1 MTLSVLCTATVY
13 YSLFFYKNRIIL
25 YSENVKPKYSLFI
38 SFFKPLFIIHYSAST
53 PETLED
59 TNTHTKLDNPK
70 NRVRPERSSQTDDE
84 EQQQQDGVN
93 LCLDE
98 LKLIEEK
105 LDKVLLILPEL
116 DHVKARVVKLEEEK
130 HSMIEFLQFMQEDLN
145 ELRVKVESMTANL
158 QEANKLLEKFSELER
173 RQIKQEC
180 YNRRNNIKFFGI
192 KDWDKESVKD
202 TEETLR
208 NFLTKEMKIRQEDA
222 DKIQFER
229 VHRIPTKALA
239 VKKLYPRPIIAKV
252 SFYQDKEFIK
262 SHIKN
267 IRKGSKYGVADD
279 FPREVGE
286 IRKDLQPVLKKA
298 RSEQKTAFFN
308 VEKLLI
314 NGVVRKPNGSQFTV
328 VLWIVVILQ
337 FHRVIVMA
345 EPLQVLLLFL
355 PGQESVPTDSF
366 RSDSL
371 YALFV

>member
-70 NRVRPERSSQTDDE
+70 NRIRPERSSQTDDE

-93 LCLDE
+93 LCLDK

-314 NGVVRKPNGSQFTV
+314 NGVVRKPNGFQFTV

>member
-1 MTLSVLCTATVY
+1 MLCTATVY